1 MIHIDYK
8 DSRPLYEQISDRL
21 GELILYGAFEPDSQL
36 PSVRSLAVELAINP
50 NTIQKAYTDL
60 ERKGFVYS
68 VKGRGNFVA
77 DTLKIKEEKIN
88 DLLKQVRLLS
98 MEAAGLG
105 IGLDD
110 IQQAAEAAY
119 QSAGESL

>member
-21 GELILYGAFEPDSQL
+21 GELILHGAFEPDSQL